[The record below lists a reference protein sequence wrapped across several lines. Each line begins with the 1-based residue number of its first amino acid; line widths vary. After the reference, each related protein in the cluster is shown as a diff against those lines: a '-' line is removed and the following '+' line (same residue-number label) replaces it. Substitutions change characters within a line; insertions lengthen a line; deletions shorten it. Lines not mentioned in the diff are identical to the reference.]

1 MPMQVDVRDTVSIS
15 GSGRR
20 AWQRTPL
27 QYSSL
32 ENPMD
37 RGAWQATVHSVA
49 QSQTWLKWLSMHTCM
64 HVTLIDL
71 CILKNPCI
79 PGTNPS
85 WSWCVIFLMCCWIQL
100 ARILLR
106 IFVSIFIQDWRR
118 EWLPTSVFLPGE
130 FHGQRSL
137 VGFSPRGC
145 KESDMTE
152 WLSFTF
158 ISCLKRGKIY
168 FHLGLTN
175 TVKNHFPRIY
185 KVTGSFLKCCN
196 CCWLRV
202 YDFCHTFVCGI

>member
-1 MPMQVDVRDTVSIS
+1 MLAIS
-15 GSGRR
+15 LLYMACITLRLF
-20 AWQRTPL
+20 PL
-27 QYSSL
+27 
-32 ENPMD
+32 
-37 RGAWQATVHSVA
+37 
-49 QSQTWLKWLSMHTCM
+49 WLLSREYDEWCWILLKAFSACIEMIMIFLFFGHVIFIFQFANGVCY
-64 HVTLIDL
+64 VTLSNLQIVDH
-71 CILKNPCI
+71 PCLPEI
-79 PGTNPS
+79 NS
-85 WSWCVIFLMCCWIQL
+85 IWSWCVIFLMCCWIQL

-185 KVTGSFLKCCN
+185 KVTGKFFKML
-196 CCWLRV
+196 
-202 YDFCHTFVCGI
+202 